1 MWQIFFFFSR
11 MQDFSVNLVF
21 CWLEFEA
28 IIFLSFLILR
38 TELYKIVLHITYIVN
53 INQTGSVKNYQ
64 NTTTYLCTIL
74 VFSVVFIKIADAI
87 CTYTLRSVPILAWLA
102 CSSKNNTAIQSI
114 KMDKR
119 CGANFSHEKIPSDK
133 YVGSL
138 LLLE

>member
-1 MWQIFFFFSR
+1 MYY
-11 MQDFSVNLVF
+11 
-21 CWLEFEA
+21 A
-28 IIFLSFLILR
+28 LSYIK
-38 TELYKIVLHITYIVN
+38 LYYIVCD
-53 INQTGSVKNYQ
+53 IHKSDRKCQELSKY
-64 NTTTYLCTIL
+64 YKCTIL

-87 CTYTLRSVPILAWLA
+87 CTYTLRSVSILAWLA